1 MKHEESKDQRSMPDP
16 EHAPPPYPTGEPPDD
31 LSVLYQ
37 DHNASPPVPTPESGA
52 QGGSEEQRTKSLLAA
67 YQQTFEVVED
77 LPAVVWVPWRG
88 KGLRR
93 FVKLPYLRWFIRYFL
108 IDHIY
113 RNLTIL
119 NRRLHVISAMN
130 SDHEVNK
137 WDREAVKLYLREGL
151 PRPPYKSLAFAIF
164 FAALLVAL
172 PLRSLGD
179 VTLVLDLVGSIM
191 KVDIGGVAKAFT
203 AKELGETVRAMLVL
217 LLTSSILAFF
227 LTSPFVLKRMLFNLY
242 PANRERLVHTAARH
256 QAFSVKGVYAIE
268 DQVFNEVGLRRPK
281 ETPFDLILQ
290 AFVLVVLLFLSVLLG
305 LLALLAAVAVA
316 YAENITLEGSGFYI
330 NLTVDT
336 YWDAIIFFG
345 LPAFICF
352 IAFVASLR
360 LLLKAW
366 RRRNLP
372 RGE

>member
-1 MKHEESKDQRSMPDP
+1 MKHEEPKDQRSMPDP

-31 LSVLYQ
+31 ILGLYQ
-37 DHNASPPVPTPESGA
+37 EDHNSSPPVQTPEVGA
-52 QGGSEEQRTKSLLAA
+52 QGGSEEQRTKNLLAA

-93 FVKLPYLRWFIRYFL
+93 FLKLPYLRWFVRYFL
-108 IDHIY
+108 LHHIY

-119 NRRLHVISAMN
+119 NRRLNVIAAMN
-130 SDHEVNK
+130 SEHDLYK
-137 WDREAVKLYLREGL
+137 WDREAVTLYLQGI
-151 PRPPYKSLAFAIF
+151 PPPPYKRLAFAIF

-179 VTLVLDLVGSIM
+179 VTVVLDLVGAIM

-217 LLTSSILAFF
+217 LLTSSIFAFF

-242 PANRERLVHTAARH
+242 PANRERLVHTAARE

-281 ETPFDLILQ
+281 ETPFDLILR
-290 AFVLVVLLFLSVLLG
+290 AFVLVVLLLLSVLLG
-305 LLALLAAVAVA
+305 FLALLAVVAAA

-336 YWDAIIFFG
+336 PLEAIIFFAV
-345 LPAFICF
+345 PAIISF
-352 IAFVASLR
+352 IAFVASFR

>member
-1 MKHEESKDQRSMPDP
+1 MKHEEPKDQRSMPDP
-16 EHAPPPYPTGEPPDD
+16 EHAPPPYPTGEPPDA
-31 LSVLYQ
+31 LSGLYQ
-37 DHNASPPVPTPESGA
+37 EDHNSSPPVQTPEVGA

-77 LPAVVWVPWRG
+77 LPAVVFVRWRG

-108 IDHIY
+108 AHHVY

-119 NRRLHVISAMN
+119 NRRLNVIAAMN
-130 SDHEVNK
+130 NDHDVNK
-137 WDREAVKLYLREGL
+137 WDREAVKLYLQGT
-151 PRPPYKSLAFAIF
+151 PPPSYKSLAFAIF

-242 PANRERLVHTAARH
+242 PANRQRLVHTAARE
-256 QAFSVKGVYAIE
+256 QSFSVKGVYAIE
-268 DQVFNEVGLRRPK
+268 DQVFSEVGLRRPK
-281 ETPFDLILQ
+281 ETPFDLILRV
-290 AFVLVVLLFLSVLLG
+290 FVLVVLLLLSVLLG
-305 LLALLAAVAVA
+305 LMALLAAVAVA
-316 YAENITLEGSGFYI
+316 YADHITLEGTGFYI
-330 NLTVDT
+330 NITVDT

-345 LPAFICF
+345 LPAIICF
-352 IAFVASLR
+352 IAFAASFR

-366 RRRNLP
+366 RSRNLP